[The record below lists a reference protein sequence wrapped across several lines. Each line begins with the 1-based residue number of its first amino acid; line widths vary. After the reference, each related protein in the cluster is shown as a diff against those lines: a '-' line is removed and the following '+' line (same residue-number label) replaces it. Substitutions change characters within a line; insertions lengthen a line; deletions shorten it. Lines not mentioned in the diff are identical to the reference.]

1 MQGLLLLLHRPH
13 QQPRPYPV
21 INPQRGKAFFDTPAA
36 PPGAVFDSVPC
47 KCRPTAFGGG
57 AAGIGGLHGRLIA
70 APTGALAAVS
80 RRRGGYQ
87 PPGPHHWN
95 QQAPGHRGPAM
106 AACGHAALRRSAEVR
121 RESRACSGG
130 HKGRPYDTIST
141 WSVGRGA
148 HTPPMQAA
156 GITMACGFRNPV
168 MAACGHAAL
177 SYEAKSLAECSCQ
190 IVRCCL
196 RYFSCPW
203 R

>member
-1 MQGLLLLLHRPH
+1 MPT
-13 QQPRPYPV
+13 PRR
-21 INPQRGKAFFDTPAA
+21 NQRA
-36 PPGAVFDSVPC
+36 C
-47 KCRPTAFGGG
+47 
-57 AAGIGGLHGRLIA
+57 
-70 APTGALAAVS
+70 
-80 RRRGGYQ
+80 
-87 PPGPHHWN
+87 
-95 QQAPGHRGPAM
+95 GHRTPAM
-106 AACGHAALRRSAEVR
+106 AACGHAALRGSTEVQRKSRTCSGGHKGRPYDTISTWSVGRGAHTPPNQRACGHRTPVMAACGHAALRGSAGVR